1 MEGLCESGSDE
12 DMPMDRRAQK
22 CRLESNAPS
31 VCRAGVH
38 RINNNYERAAL
49 LATGSTTAAAVRTTA
64 LVWCDLGQD
73 PQNTEI
79 TGVLCKNNLCVIVL
93 PYKANCPIILNVFRH
108 MLRSH
113 TAKRTLSY
121 VFE

>member
-1 MEGLCESGSDE
+1 
-12 DMPMDRRAQK
+12 MDRRAQK

-64 LVWCDLGQD
+64 HVWCDLGQD
-73 PQNTEI
+73 PQNTEL
-79 TGVLCKNNLCVIVL
+79 TDVLCKNNLSVIVL

-108 MLRSH
+108 IMRSH
-113 TAKRTLSY
+113 TAKRSLSY
-121 VFE
+121 VFV

>member
-64 LVWCDLGQD
+64 LVWYDLGHD
-73 PQNTEI
+73 PQNTEL
-79 TGVLCKNNLCVIVL
+79 TGVLCKNNLSVIVL
-93 PYKANCPIILNVFRH
+93 PYKTNCLIILNLFRH
-108 MLRSH
+108 ILKSH
-113 TAKRTLSY
+113 TAKGNL
-121 VFE
+121 